1 MAINFPS
8 LVHFLQQ
15 FTVQASQVV
24 ELMTAGGYRF
34 NAVEVSAQ

>member
-1 MAINFPS
+1 MAINFLS

-15 FTVQASQVV
+15 FTDQASQAV
-24 ELMTAGGYRF
+24 ELMTEGIYRF

>member
-1 MAINFPS
+1 MAINFLS

-15 FTVQASQVV
+15 LTDQVSQVV
-24 ELMTAGGYRF
+24 ELMTEGGYRF